1 MKYFATID
9 GNEYEVVIE
18 KDEVFVDGEL
28 VDISFEKSG
37 GTELYSVL
45 YNGSSHELIIEPDR
59 SVYSVTMGAEQ
70 FDVQIEDERTRRLN
84 AGRKEADLPQ
94 GEFGIVAPIPGLV
107 VKVLVAEGDEVE
119 AQQALVILEAM
130 KMENEIRAP
139 RAGVIKKVEVGP
151 TDRVDQNMTLVVL
164 E

>member
-1 MKYFATID
+1 MKYFATI
-9 GNEYEVVIE
+9 GENEYEIVIE
-18 KDEVFVDGEL
+18 KDEVFINGEP

-45 YNGSSHELIIEPDR
+45 FDGASHELIIEPDR
-59 SVYSVTMGAEQ
+59 STYSVTMGAEQ
-70 FDVQIEDERTRRLN
+70 FDVHVEDERTRRLN
-84 AGRKEADLPQ
+84 AGRREMELPQ
-94 GEFGIVAPIPGLV
+94 GEFAIAAPIPGLV
-107 VKVLVAEGDEVE
+107 VQVLVAEGDEVE

-139 RAGVIKKVEVGP
+139 RAGIIKKVEVEAAQ
-151 TDRVDQNMTLVVL
+151 RVEQNMALVIL